1 MDSSDYQSL
10 ISNLAA
16 ETPGSIPGKITEALK
31 DPQQVSKHFLE
42 DTSAFLLQDKIK
54 DGFVAVA
61 RSGGLMKKLGI
72 TEENVAKVTKAVKE
86 GGQGIK
92 KTAQDVLDSAKQK
105 LKSAVESKGQQFRDN
120 FTNANDELSEEIKTP
135 ARAAVPKYDPAE
147 VQSRVL
153 GGDLKEKELIKEA
166 DPTETKKP
174 EEEKESTGDKVEEDL
189 KKGEKDV
196 EEDGEE
202 DPEMSIPLA
211 VGLGVASLVGS
222 FLIKPKKEVMAARP
236 MLNYSATIGA

>member
-1 MDSSDYQSL
+1 M
-10 ISNLAA
+10 
-16 ETPGSIPGKITEALK
+16 
-31 DPQQVSKHFLE
+31 
-42 DTSAFLLQDKIK
+42 
-54 DGFVAVA
+54 
-61 RSGGLMKKLGI
+61 
-72 TEENVAKVTKAVKE
+72 
-86 GGQGIK
+86 
-92 KTAQDVLDSAKQK
+92 LDSAKQK

-120 FTNANDELSEEIKTP
+120 FTNANDELSEEIQTP

-153 GGDLKEKELIKEA
+153 DGGQIKEKELIKEA
-166 DPTETKKP
+166 DPTTSKAETKLP
-174 EEEKESTGDKVEEDL
+174 GEEEKESTGDKVEEDL